1 MERRGRPACV
11 QNETE
16 LITLK
21 EEEWYENTEGR
32 SELVEKG
39 RPFIDLEV
47 VEEQIQAVHHQA

>member
-1 MERRGRPACV
+1 V

-21 EEEWYENTEGR
+21 EEKWYENTEGR

-39 RPFIDLEV
+39 RPFIDLEEV